1 MRNPG
6 RMTALLLAAMLLAAM
21 LLAATLA
28 AMGGPAFAEGVED
41 VNDVDNEIVESE
53 DVEAVEAEWDD
64 LIACEDDD
72 IEIAA
77 ERDVACGETDEAEA
91 DEAAVLDLSDYAD
104 VEAETDD
111 EVETTAVKSASSK
124 KSGSGKSSTNSSKSS
139 TSSSKSS
146 GASGQSSGKS
156 SASKGGS
163 ASEKRGAEKAK
174 TVEAAANAETADG
187 GLTLNGEVID
197 ITLDGGASDF
207 TATQSEDTL
216 ALTPEDAG
224 EAWRIGPGALRTLLR
239 QGVER
244 LELTLGEA
252 VFALEL
258 SEADSDADDDGPAW
272 TVTADGIALEC
283 DAIHVE
289 ITSPSDDPTPES
301 VGHAEKRAKPSGGA
315 AASQGV

>member
-6 RMTALLLAAMLLAAM
+6 RMTALRLAAMLLAAM

-41 VNDVDNEIVESE
+41 VNAAAGADIVNREVDEWE
-53 DVEAVEAEWDD
+53 DIEAVQTEWDD

-77 ERDVACGETDEAEA
+77 ERVVACGETDEAEA

-124 KSGSGKSSTNSSKSS
+124 KSGSSKSS

-224 EAWRIGPGALRTLLR
+224 EAWRIGPSALRTLLR

-315 AASQGV
+315 AVSQGV

>member
-41 VNDVDNEIVESE
+41 VNAAAGADIVNREVVEWE
-53 DVEAVEAEWDD
+53 DIEAVQTEWDD

-77 ERDVACGETDEAEA
+77 ERVVACGETDEAEA

-124 KSGSGKSSTNSSKSS
+124 KSGSSKSS

-224 EAWRIGPGALRTLLR
+224 EAWRIGPGALRALLR